1 MGTRSA
7 ICYRKPYGSI
17 VGVYCHYDGY
27 PDHQLPLL
35 REKYNT
41 LAKAKALIKGG
52 FMSSL
57 EVAED
62 WQRNPRDPQPLYYTE
77 RGEDLKDNKPVQYE
91 CLEIAE
97 REWEQMGCEYLYVY
111 VPKRGWKYSDIRV
124 PYPKG
129 SDGEPLF
136 TLS

>member
-1 MGTRSA
+1 
-7 ICYRKPYGSI
+7 
-17 VGVYCHYDGY
+17 
-27 PDHQLPLL
+27 
-35 REKYNT
+35 
-41 LAKAKALIKGG
+41 
-52 FMSSL
+52 MSSL

-77 RGEDLKDNKPVQYE
+77 RGEDLKDNKPVQYQ

-111 VPKRGWKYSDIRV
+111 IPKRGWKYSDIRV

>member
-1 MGTRSA
+1 MATRSA

-17 VGVYCHYDGY
+17 VGVYCHWDGY
-27 PDHQLPLL
+27 PDNQLPILK
-35 REKYNT
+35 EKYNT

-52 FMSSL
+52 FISSL
-57 EVAED
+57 ETNHGWDMKPCE
-62 WQRNPRDPQPLYYTE
+62 PRVLYYTE
-77 RGEDLKDNKPVQYE
+77 RGESLEDNKPRQYQ

-111 VPKRGWKYSDIRV
+111 IPKRGWKYSDIRV